1 MKTNI
6 IYNDKKHLKKLLK
19 ELTRLEKERLLNG
32 KCVIIKSKKNLDNL
46 NDKYNKKEV

>member
-19 ELTRLEKERLLNG
+19 ELTKLEKKRLLEG
-32 KCVIIKSKKNLDNL
+32 KCVITKVGDNN
-46 NDKYNKKEV
+46 ND